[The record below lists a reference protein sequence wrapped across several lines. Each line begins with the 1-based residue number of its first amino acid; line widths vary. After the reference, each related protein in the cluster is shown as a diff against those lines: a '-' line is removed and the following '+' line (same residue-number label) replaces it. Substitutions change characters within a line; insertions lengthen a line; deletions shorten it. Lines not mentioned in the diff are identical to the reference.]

1 MTEDRRTLADVEKER
16 DRASKLF
23 DQVAAERNQL
33 VRRVNE
39 LESTLRDVTGGDYD
53 LGYSPA
59 DTITEL
65 REELAAAKAQ
75 RDEARKERSAY
86 MEASREWTS
95 SCLDAR
101 KERDAAV
108 KRTEEAEAEKK
119 SAADSDYKKRIS
131 LTRQIMD
138 LELRWGASNKRLTE
152 LTTWRKGAP
161 SEPGWYAT
169 RGPNLLAADNWD
181 GVTWLNSHPSESTDY
196 LPIRLDWCAEPAPA
210 SPYADEHKP
219 EDTEDA

>member
-23 DQVAAERNQL
+23 DQVAAERNEL

-59 DTITEL
+59 DTIKEL
-65 REELAAAKAQ
+65 REELATAKAQ
-75 RDEARKERSAY
+75 RDEALKRAEVA
-86 MEASREWTS
+86 ELSRHNALRL
-95 SCLDAR
+95 CD
-101 KERDAAV
+101 ERDEML
-108 KRTEEAEAEKK
+108 KRAEAK
-119 SAADSDYKKRIS
+119 
-131 LTRQIMD
+131 LTD
-138 LELRWGASNKRLTE
+138 
-152 LTTWRKGAP
+152 LTTWKRGAP

-169 RGPNLLAADNWD
+169 RIVGFLRYEVTEWLGPDDSSGMRRRWAGSIRQELIE
-181 GVTWLNSHPSESTDY
+181 H
-196 LPIRLDWCAEPAPA
+196 LPIRLDKCAEPAPP
-210 SPYADEHKP
+210 SPYASEHKP